1 MAFTEWELEGV
12 EAVNC
17 NCLCGCPCQF
27 NQLPTH
33 GNCCAYTFVH
43 VERGRFANVPL
54 DGLSFGF
61 LVAWPG
67 PIHQGNGTFQVVV
80 DERADERQRAAL
92 ETIAQGRETDPGS
105 LVLHVFSTTVTNLLP
120 TLYAPIDFE
129 CDVAARTA
137 RLHIP
142 DVVDGT
148 ISPIRNPVTGA
159 AHSVRI
165 TLPKGF
171 EYTTAEVAAGRATSH
186 GAVTLDFAD
195 THAHLAPVHW
205 STHGVVR

>member
-33 GNCCAYTFVH
+33 GNCCADTFVH

-92 ETIAQGRETDPGS
+92 ETIAQGRE
-105 LVLHVFSTTVTNLLP
+105 
-120 TLYAPIDFE
+120 
-129 CDVAARTA
+129 
-137 RLHIP
+137 
-142 DVVDGT
+142 
-148 ISPIRNPVTGA
+148 
-159 AHSVRI
+159 
-165 TLPKGF
+165 
-171 EYTTAEVAAGRATSH
+171 YTTAEVAAGRATSH

-205 STHGVVR
+205 SPHGVVR